1 MAIRVTAP
9 ADPRLRD
16 YLRLTDVQRR
26 RVLEPA
32 QGLFIAEGEKVIRRA
47 LAAGYPLRSLLLEEK
62 WLDGL
67 RDIVAAVDVPVF
79 LAGREVLDTATGYA
93 VHRGALASMSRTPL
107 PSAEELVEGASRLA
121 VLEDVNDHT
130 NIGAIFRAAAGLG
143 VDGVLLS
150 PRCADPLYRRAVK
163 VSMGSVFA
171 VPYARLDSWPGGLG
185 VLRAAGFTTAALALG
200 DSSITL
206 DELSA
211 RHHPRLALVLGAE
224 GHGLRPAT
232 IAAADCSVRIPMT
245 GGVDSLNVA
254 AAAAVAFYST
264 KQGCGNACGQ
274 SRR

>member
-1 MAIRVTAP
+1 MTIRVTDP

-16 YLRLTDVQRR
+16 YLRLTDVQLR

-32 QGLFIAEGEKVIRRA
+32 EGLFVAEGEKVIRRA
-47 LAAGYPLRSLLLEEK
+47 VAAGYPLRSLLLEEK

-79 LAGREVLDTATGYA
+79 LADREVLDTATGYA

-107 PSAEELVEGASRLA
+107 PSAEEVVEGASRLA

-171 VPYARLDSWPGGLG
+171 VPYARLEAWPGGLA

-200 DSSITL
+200 DGAVTL
-206 DELSA
+206 DELTV
-211 RHHPRLALVLGAE
+211 RHHPRLALILGAE

-254 AAAAVAFYST
+254 AAAAVAFYAT
-264 KQGCGNACGQ
+264 
-274 SRR
+274 RRGRERG